1 VLDEVSFIGALHSTK
16 EFERDDE
23 TNYANTGTCKHALGL
38 DLPAGGDEACMACQ
52 HGPFCAGVLEVSLL
66 TGIHC
71 VPVPKHLAKTVS
83 SGLNMAQPVER
94 CQSLLTEILQD
105 EPPILIPL
113 IAVDV
118 LIAAEAVGLIA
129 MLMLDDAIS
138 MLDAPMS
145 MISIG

>member
-1 VLDEVSFIGALHSTK
+1 
-16 EFERDDE
+16 
-23 TNYANTGTCKHALGL
+23 
-38 DLPAGGDEACMACQ
+38 MACQ

-66 TGIHC
+66 TGIHRI
-71 VPVPKHLAKTVS
+71 PVPKHLAKTVN
-83 SGLNMAQPVER
+83 SGLDIAQPVGR

>member
-1 VLDEVSFIGALHSTK
+1 
-16 EFERDDE
+16 
-23 TNYANTGTCKHALGL
+23 
-38 DLPAGGDEACMACQ
+38 
-52 HGPFCAGVLEVSLL
+52 
-66 TGIHC
+66 
-71 VPVPKHLAKTVS
+71 
-83 SGLNMAQPVER
+83 MAQPVER

-129 MLMLDDAIS
+129 MLMPMLDDAIS